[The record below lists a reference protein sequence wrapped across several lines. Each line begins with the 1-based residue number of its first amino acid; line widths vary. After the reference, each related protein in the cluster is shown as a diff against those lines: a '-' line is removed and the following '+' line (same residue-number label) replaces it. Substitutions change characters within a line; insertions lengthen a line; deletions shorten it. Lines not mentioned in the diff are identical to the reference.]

1 MAYLTTFA
9 FASLNSGP
17 TSTLNSRDLPP
28 LNPPESAIINL
39 DLSVAVAE
47 PQTNAKRLAAGLPPM
62 RPAKMWTPRKQG
74 ESEWRFREPR
84 GAMDVIALCQM
95 LMILFVSLQKPSFRG
110 HPARLASTLDNIFFR
125 LFKTPHLCRSPLFV
139 QTGFHSSEQ

>member
-1 MAYLTTFA
+1 MLGFLWASLAIAYASTGT

-47 PQTNAKRLAAGLPPM
+47 PQSNAKRLAAGLPPL
-62 RPAKMWTPRKQG
+62 RPAKMWTPRGQG
-74 ESEWRFREPR
+74 ESE
-84 GAMDVIALCQM
+84 
-95 LMILFVSLQKPSFRG
+95 
-110 HPARLASTLDNIFFR
+110 
-125 LFKTPHLCRSPLFV
+125 
-139 QTGFHSSEQ
+139 